1 MGEGGG
7 QRQIEETHELLLFLQ
22 VIKSVLIISEHFHK
36 FAGANE
42 DQWRDVLIA
51 GEIKVGE
58 GGKMHG
64 IDQIQCGLR

>member
-22 VIKSVLIISEHFHK
+22 VIKSVLIILEHFHK

-42 DQWRDVLIA
+42 DQ
-51 GEIKVGE
+51 
-58 GGKMHG
+58 
-64 IDQIQCGLR
+64 